1 MAGVVA
7 MASVIEDFE
16 KQPCKRQ
23 RKDGET
29 AAAKTITSYFLPMP
43 KAVEKPFSPP
53 RSSNILDY
61 FRRTPPAEGGS
72 GAPEPAREN
81 GHKPSEALG
90 AGGGRQRLRRGR
102 KPGRSLSRQ
111 LQDSQTDRSPDVPV
125 ISDPGPDGSGGTPA
139 VGGTAG
145 GPGDAAPL
153 LAETSAEAQE
163 GEAGGSE
170 VPEPVSVRSPTEKS
184 KPPKR
189 RSLAKKS
196 RGASACAGE
205 DSEGKGKRGKPDARS
220 SRGTKAEQQQQ
231 PQPLAD
237 SQESEPSLC
246 DTSLEV
252 HVDEASR
259 LNDSTVTISFE
270 DFLESQ
276 KQQQEEQAE
285 EKRGD
290 PESPEPVAVA
300 PGGVDVRADADP
312 GAPQRASPRT
322 LTVQAEVHQ
331 DSGGP
336 RSPELARRVA
346 SIFVRKGEDGGAQ
359 GRTSEPAE
367 AERTE
372 LLPAMPKRRS
382 NVVLEEQDLE
392 LAVIEAAAKPK
403 CSQAERKQ
411 FMNAFK
417 QPAGESLRGKARK
430 GPGKQKDGCDQTPG
444 QPGEEAEPGEDPAGE
459 GPSPSAEA
467 LGAAGSEDKEQGAT
481 EEAPACEPGA
491 SRLKKRG
498 RKKQAGAVG
507 ETPVIAA
514 TPAAAEGA
522 PLGQGEPEAE
532 AGGESSVTPL
542 STPVRG
548 QAARRLTRGSARQ
561 LSSPSPLTSPAPGAG
576 GAASSQGSP
585 ARVSTPRAHSFRSGV
600 YRSEMLSPPDD
611 KESPIRMRFSRVYP
625 RSGRKA
631 GDGSDFEMTPLR
643 SKKPGALKSRRKAKR
658 LVEKARA
665 LQQSKSK
672 AAPEERGTPRRSS
685 RNLDLKRKTYC
696 EDEDSVLLVEDVRR
710 DSGPAPAAQ
719 TQQLRSLNDVLGKN
733 TAASK
738 AAKSPAG
745 SNVAPLFLGKKA
757 QKQSGIISIFDD
769 SSRDESENSQ
779 DDEQFRARREFLK
792 SGLPESFKRQIAK
805 MAASREAY
813 ATSCASFLPV
823 VHVLQETPDCPLWSL
838 PWPTSRLL
846 KHLRGDPGPPQPTGL
861 PGPLVG
867 FKTTPAPR
875 ARTSR
880 GPGCSED
887 FSEQV
892 RRCLLEEIRASNPL
906 FPVRRFFNWFLKK
919 RSEHLLLQSSD
930 MAAAPG
936 MPCSAPVPQL
946 PAGGKRKRG
955 EGGAGGAGGATK
967 RQRAAATAGGEEDVI
982 VIADDSPDT
991 ALGGARTGGAEL
1003 AGRGRPG
1010 RARRRRRPDRDG
1022 GEAVVLDDSPTAG
1035 AAAGEGD
1042 SADGVKEDVLWTE
1055 KYQPQHSSE
1064 VIGNSVAVKKL
1075 HSWLKEWK
1083 LRADCEE
1090 KKKLREKRQE
1100 DDSADAWDCGDF
1112 RGEDGEED
1120 LLCNTVLITGPPGVG
1135 KTATVYACAQELGFK
1150 VFEVNASSQRSGRQI
1165 LSQLKE
1171 ATQSHQV
1178 DIQGVNA
1185 HKPAYF
1191 NSTSTSTSRPGGSP
1205 RKGNSPRRVVSS
1217 PRKSPRRASP
1227 KKGGLAPTSLA
1238 SFFKT
1243 GARLKSKDTGSQEK
1257 RGERDSGS
1265 PNPLADQRSGSQGRE
1280 ALSKPAGS
1288 RDGSAEEPGKK
1299 AATSLILFEEVDV
1312 IFEDDSGFLAAIKTF
1327 MATTKRPVILTTSD
1341 PTFSSLFDGHFEE
1354 IHFKTPSMVNVGSYL
1369 QLLCLAENVRT
1380 DARDFSSLL
1389 SLNKCDIRRSLL
1401 HLQFWVRSGG
1411 GRKLHRPLPPPAAEA
1426 PVGAPRGGG
1435 AAGGVDAKGAAPPPA
1450 RETPLGLPR
1459 CDTGCTEAMLGL
1471 HNIAPALDPPS
1482 VFKGQVSTVPGSQR
1496 RWVLLAECQRQGVD
1510 LLYCNLEELL
1520 PLPVGV
1526 LQGPVDAQVGPLPT
1540 ARPEVGG
1547 ELREEDSPVKASHV
1561 MRRRRWLELKGK
1573 DMFESDSESEEGFL
1587 SLRKTAARA
1596 SRAEPAQEGGPG
1608 DPEVLSI
1615 KTGNEPKS
1623 AAEQRRSEL
1632 VSRCLG
1638 SLAEFLDH
1646 ASFLDSSL
1654 SPEAPG
1660 TEDICRRGGF
1670 AWSASRIKN
1679 GLSDEERVDGDPW
1692 WRRED
1697 CGERRAALADLS
1709 LRKCQA
1715 VLSESWEASQVL
1727 CQELGRDAI
1736 EELTLPVGP
1745 HRQGFCFSPAAP
1757 LDPSVLAQREAALRD
1772 VFSSQAFASLGS
1784 RQAAAAE
1791 YLPTLRAICRSEKLK
1806 EQGRVK
1812 RRFLHY
1818 FDGIHLCLPK
1828 HTMDFLAADF
1838 P

>member
-111 LQDSQTDRSPDVPV
+111 LQDSQTDRSLDLPV
-125 ISDPGPDGSGGTPA
+125 ISDPGPDGSGGTVA
-139 VGGTAG
+139 VGSTAG

-153 LAETSAEAQE
+153 LAETSAEVQE
-163 GEAGGSE
+163 GEGEGSE
-170 VPEPVSVRSPTEKS
+170 APDPVR
-184 KPPKR
+184 
-189 RSLAKKS
+189 A
-196 RGASACAGE
+196 
-205 DSEGKGKRGKPDARS
+205 
-220 SRGTKAEQQQQ
+220 KAEQQQPPQ
-231 PQPLAD
+231 PPPLAD

-259 LNDSTVTISFE
+259 LNDSTITISFE

-276 KQQQEEQAE
+276 KQQEEQAE
-285 EKRGD
+285 EKRGA
-290 PESPEPVAVA
+290 PESPQPVAVT

-312 GAPQRASPRT
+312 GAPQRTSPRT

-331 DSGGP
+331 DCGGP

-359 GRTSEPAE
+359 SRTSEPAE

-392 LAVIEAAAKPK
+392 LAVIEAAAKPR

-417 QPAGESLRGKARK
+417 QPAAESLRGKARK

-444 QPGEEAEPGEDPAGE
+444 QLGEEAEQGEAGE
-459 GPSPSAEA
+459 EPPPSLEA
-467 LGAAGSEDKEQGAT
+467 PGAAGSEEKEPGAT

-491 SRLKKRG
+491 SRLKRRG
-498 RKKQAGAVG
+498 RKKQAGAVE
-507 ETPVIAA
+507 ETAVIAA
-514 TPAAAEGA
+514 SPAAAEGA
-522 PLGQGEPEAE
+522 PLGRGDAE

-585 ARVSTPRAHSFRSGV
+585 VRVSTPRAHSFRSGV

-625 RSGRKA
+625 HSGRKA

-672 AAPEERGTPRRSS
+672 AAPGERGMLRRSS
-685 RNLDLKRKTYC
+685 RNLDVKRKTYC
-696 EDEDSVLLVEDVRR
+696 EDEDSVLFVEDVRR

-738 AAKSPAG
+738 AAKTPAG
-745 SNVAPLFLGKKA
+745 SNMAPLFLGKKA
-757 QKQSGIISIFDD
+757 QKQSGIVSIFDD

-805 MAASREAY
+805 TAASREAY

-846 KHLRGDPGPPQPTGL
+846 KHLRGAPDPPQPTGP

-867 FKTTPAPR
+867 FKTTPALR
-875 ARTSR
+875 ARASR

-919 RSEHLLLQSSD
+919 RSEHLLLQSSG
-930 MAAAPG
+930 MAA
-936 MPCSAPVPQL
+936 
-946 PAGGKRKRG
+946 GGR
-955 EGGAGGAGGATK
+955 
-967 RQRAAATAGGEEDVI
+967 
-982 VIADDSPDT
+982 
-991 ALGGARTGGAEL
+991 
-1003 AGRGRPG
+1003 AGRQSHSRRCGWRGRLG
-1010 RARRRRRPDRDG
+1010 RYSRLLAQQLEDPLSVQHRPSLDRQ
-1022 GEAVVLDDSPTAG
+1022 AFY
-1035 AAAGEGD
+1035 
-1042 SADGVKEDVLWTE
+1042 GVKEDVLWTE

-1135 KTATVYACAQELGFK
+1135 KTAAVYACAQELGFK

-1191 NSTSTSTSRPGGSP
+1191 NSYSTSTSRPG
-1205 RKGNSPRRVVSS
+1205 KGNSPRRVVSS

-1227 KKGGLAPTSLA
+1227 KKGGLAPTTLA

-1257 RGERDSGS
+1257 RGERGDGS
-1265 PNPLADQRSGSQGRE
+1265 PNPLADKGNGSQGRE

-1288 RDGSAEEPGKK
+1288 RDGIRSISFILQSVCSLLLIY
-1299 AATSLILFEEVDV
+1299 TSVISQVDV

-1435 AAGGVDAKGAAPPPA
+1435 AVGGVDAKGAAPPSA
-1450 RETPLGLPR
+1450 QETPPGLPR

-1471 HNIAPALDPPS
+1471 HNIAPALDPLS
-1482 VFKGQVSTVPGSQR
+1482 VFKAQASTVSGSQR
-1496 RWVLLAECQRQGVD
+1496 RWALLAECQRQGVD

-1526 LQGPVDAQVGPLPT
+1526 LPGPVDAQVGPLPT

-1547 ELREEDSPVKASHV
+1547 ELREEDSPVKASPV

-1587 SLRKTAARA
+1587 SLRKTAPRA
-1596 SRAEPAQEGGPG
+1596 SQAEPAQEEGPG
-1608 DPEVLSI
+1608 DPEVLSV

-1623 AAEQRRSEL
+1623 AAERRRGEL

-1654 SPEAPG
+1654 SPEAPCA
-1660 TEDICRRGGF
+1660 EDVCRQGGF
-1670 AWSASRIKN
+1670 AWSASRMKN

-1692 WRRED
+1692 RMRED
-1697 CGERRAALADLS
+1697 WGEWRAALADLS

-1715 VLSESWEASQVL
+1715 VLSESWEASRVL
-1727 CQELGRDAI
+1727 CRELGRDAI

-1745 HRQGFCFSPAAP
+1745 HRQGFSFSPAAP
-1757 LDPSVLAQREAALRD
+1757 LHPSVLAQREAALRD